1 MGVPSSG
8 CGGANIPHRVHEGK
22 RRPAGYNARDAL
34 HLEDNGMTESTVPVI
49 DIGPSLAGEPAGSK
63 RVAEAVGA
71 ACESLGFLVIEGHGV
86 ADALVRRVFD
96 VSLAFF
102 DLPLAEKRAL
112 RSEDPGIPRGYS
124 ALASKSLGRTY
135 GLDTPPDLREQFFV
149 GPLEDRA
156 PYFRDFPGAAKVYAP
171 NVWPAR
177 PEDFREVFTA
187 YYRAQERLAR
197 DLMRIFALALGL
209 PEAWF
214 DDTID
219 RHFSTCPTNLY
230 PEPVGAPLAGQLR
243 AGPHTDFGS
252 LTILA
257 VNDAPGGLQVLR
269 PDGTWLDVR
278 PGPGQFVVNLGDMM
292 ARWTNDRWTSTV
304 HRVVNPPAG
313 QATGSRRQTVGFF
326 LHPNYD
332 ARVACLP
339 TCTGADRPPRYAPI
353 LAGEHMLAKL
363 ERRESRA

>member
-1 MGVPSSG
+1 M
-8 CGGANIPHRVHEGK
+8 AD
-22 RRPAGYNARDAL
+22 PAI
-34 HLEDNGMTESTVPVI
+34 PVI
-49 DIGPSLAGEPAGSK
+49 DIEPYRAGDPTGT
-63 RVAEAVGA
+63 RHVAEAVAA
-71 ACESLGFLVIEGHGV
+71 ACERIGFLVISGHGV
-86 ADALVRRVFD
+86 PDALVRRVFE

-102 DLPLAEKRAL
+102 DLPLEDKLTL
-112 RSEDPGIPRGYS
+112 RSDDPGIPRGYS

-149 GPLEDRA
+149 GPLDDWAAGFAR
-156 PYFRDFPGAAKVYAP
+156 FPGAARVYAP
-171 NVWPAR
+171 NVWPVT
-177 PEDFREVFTA
+177 PVEFREVLSA

-214 DDTID
+214 DDAID

-230 PEPVGAPLAGQLR
+230 PETAQEPLPGQLR

-257 VNDAPGGLQVLR
+257 VNDAPGGLQVLS
-269 PDGTWLDVR
+269 PDATWRDVR
-278 PGPGQFVVNLGDMM
+278 PAPGQFVVNLGDMM
-292 ARWTNDRWTSTV
+292 GRWTNDRWTSTV
-304 HRVVNPPAG
+304 HRVVNPPRDQVA
-313 QATGSRRQTVGFF
+313 GSRRQTVGFF

-332 ARVACLP
+332 ALVACLP
-339 TCTGADRPPRYAPI
+339 TCTDADHPPRYEPI

-363 ERRESRA
+363 ERRQTRPVSAG